1 MKIKLTII
9 FLAFFAII
17 WEGKCQVMVKKNF
30 ELAESQYWNMLNKA
44 MDINCFPRTV
54 KQDRLWCVS
63 AEDWTSGFWPGAL
76 WYLYEY
82 TKNNSW
88 KDEAMKWTD
97 SLKDI
102 QYFVGH
108 HDVGFMMYC
117 SYGNGFRLTA
127 NPEYIPILVQSA
139 KSLCKRYSYN
149 VGCIQSWNARMSV
162 GGKNTW
168 KYPVII
174 DNMMNLELLFWAT
187 QATNDSIYWNIAVSH
202 AEKTMKNQIRAD
214 FSCYHVVNYDPDTGD
229 VLHRQTAQGFAVN
242 STWAR
247 GQAWGVYSF
256 TMVYRYTRDE
266 RFLRTAI
273 NMADFFLNHKSLPDD
288 GIPYWDFNVGEEGF
302 NPDFEY
308 NPCDY
313 NMIPR
318 DVSAACIVASA
329 LFELCGYVS
338 DVDKKQTYY
347 SAAIKI
353 LNSLSTDYY
362 RAKENENHNFILKHS
377 VGNLPGNNEVD
388 VPLIYADYYFLEAL
402 IRYNTRMLSS
412 SLFSTR
418 TGVVNN

>member
-1 MKIKLTII
+1 MKIKLTIL
-9 FLAFFAII
+9 FLTLSVVI
-17 WEGKCQVMVKKNF
+17 WEGKCQVMVKNNF
-30 ELAESQYWNMLNKA
+30 ELAEKQYRNMLDKA

-54 KQDRLWCVS
+54 KQGRLWCVS

-139 KSLCKRYSYN
+139 RSLCKRYSYN
-149 VGCIQSWNARMSV
+149 VGCIQSWDARMSV
-162 GGKNTW
+162 GGKNNW
-168 KYPVII
+168 KFPVII

-187 QATNDSIYWNIAVSH
+187 QATNDSVYWNIAVSH
-202 AEKTMKNQIRAD
+202 AEKTMKNQIRPD

-229 VLHRQTAQGFAVN
+229 VLHRQTAQGFADN

-256 TMVYRYTRDE
+256 TMVYRYTKDE

-273 NMADFFLNHKSLPDD
+273 NMADFFLNHKNLPDD

-302 NPDFEY
+302 NPDFKY
-308 NPCDY
+308 NPFDY
-313 NMIPR
+313 RRIPR
-318 DVSAACIVASA
+318 DVSAACVVASA

-338 DVDKKQTYY
+338 KIDHKRIYY
-347 SAAIKI
+347 DAAIKI
-353 LNSLSTDYY
+353 LNNLSTDCY
-362 RAKENENHNFILKHS
+362 RAKENENHDFILKHS
-377 VGNLPGNNEVD
+377 VGNFPGNNEVD

-402 IRYNTRMLSS
+402 VRYNKMLSS
-412 SLFSTR
+412 DLFLTKS
-418 TGVVNN
+418 GVVNN

>member
-1 MKIKLTII
+1 MKIKLTIL
-9 FLAFFAII
+9 FLTLSVVI
-17 WEGKCQVMVKKNF
+17 WEGKCQVMVKNNF
-30 ELAESQYWNMLNKA
+30 ELAEKQYRNMLDKA

-54 KQDRLWCVS
+54 KQGRLWCVS

-127 NPEYIPILVQSA
+127 NPEYVPILVQSA
-139 KSLCKRYSYN
+139 RSLCKRYSYN
-149 VGCIQSWNARMSV
+149 VGCIQSWDARMSV
-162 GGKNTW
+162 GGKNNW
-168 KYPVII
+168 KFPVII

-187 QATNDSIYWNIAVSH
+187 QATNDSVYWNIAVSH
-202 AEKTMKNQIRAD
+202 AEKTMKNQIRPD

-229 VLHRQTAQGFAVN
+229 VLHRQTAQGFADN

-256 TMVYRYTRDE
+256 TMVYRYTKDE

-273 NMADFFLNHKSLPDD
+273 NMADFFLNHKNLPDD

-302 NPDFEY
+302 NPDFKY
-308 NPCDY
+308 NPFDY
-313 NMIPR
+313 RRIPR
-318 DVSAACIVASA
+318 DVSAACVVASA

-338 DVDKKQTYY
+338 KIDHKRIYY
-347 SAAIKI
+347 DAAIKI
-353 LNSLSTDYY
+353 LNNLSTDCY

-377 VGNLPGNNEVD
+377 VGNFPGNNEVD

-402 IRYNTRMLSS
+402 VRYNKMLSS
-412 SLFSTR
+412 DLFLTKS
-418 TGVVNN
+418 GVVNN